1 MADKRTQGK
10 RSNRQT
16 PPRFPPRL
24 NIGLR
29 RSIQRVFQ
37 MNSCILMAE
46 IVQEPQLRYTAD
58 NQNQIIEMLVE
69 FPGPK
74 QDDPPETLKVV
85 GWGNLAQ
92 EIYDNYHQG
101 DRVVIEGRLSMN
113 TVDRPEGFK
122 EKRAELTAQRIHSL
136 EGNAGRTEA
145 IARTPNPSN
154 VVSFTSRNQAG
165 TGRKTEMSSEYEQ
178 AADRYQSP
186 QSTSQTYSAY
196 KDSPDDPSTPGSDLD
211 HDDIPF

>member
-1 MADKRTQGK
+1 
-10 RSNRQT
+10 
-16 PPRFPPRL
+16 
-24 NIGLR
+24 
-29 RSIQRVFQ
+29 

-58 NQNQIIEMLVE
+58 NQTQITEMLVE

-85 GWGNLAQ
+85 VWGNLAQ
-92 EIYDNYHQG
+92 ETYDRYRPG

-136 EGNAGRTEA
+136 ELNAGRAQAT
-145 IARTPNPSN
+145 RTPSPSN

-165 TGRKTEMSSEYEQ
+165 TARRSETPPES
-178 AADRYQSP
+178 DSGESKYQSP
-186 QSTSQTYSAY
+186 PATSQTYSAY
-196 KDSPDDPSTPGSDLD
+196 EDSPDDPSTPGSERLG
-211 HDDIPF
+211 DDIPF